1 MASRA
6 THGDPLARILLV
18 DDEEIVLRLF
28 ETVLE
33 LDHHDVT
40 TAGNGNGALA
50 AIAKEPFDL
59 VITDL
64 VMPDKEGIE
73 TIVEILK
80 LRPNLPIIAMSGGG
94 RGNAADYLD
103 MAAKLGARKTLAK
116 PFSTQALLDAVNEVL
131 RP

>member
-1 MASRA
+1 M
-6 THGDPLARILLV
+6 ARILLV

-40 TAGNGNGALA
+40 TARNGNGALR
-50 AIAKEPFDL
+50 AIADASFDL

-73 TIVEILK
+73 TIIEMRH
-80 LRPNLPIIAMSGGG
+80 LRPELPIIAMSGGG
-94 RGNAADYLD
+94 RGSATDYLD
-103 MAAKLGARKTLAK
+103 MAAQLGARKTLAK
-116 PFSTQALLDAVNEVL
+116 PFSTQALLDAVHEVL
-131 RP
+131 GS

>member
-1 MASRA
+1 V
-6 THGDPLARILLV
+6 ARILLV
-18 DDEEIVLRLF
+18 DDEDIVLRLF

-40 TAGNGNGALA
+40 TASNGNGALA
-50 AIAKEPFDL
+50 AIANGTFDL

-73 TIVEILK
+73 TIVEMRRLK
-80 LRPNLPIIAMSGGG
+80 PDLPIIAMSGGG

-116 PFSTQALLDAVNEVL
+116 PFSAQTLLDAVKDVL
-131 RP
+131 QP

>member
-1 MASRA
+1 M
-6 THGDPLARILLV
+6 ARILLV

-40 TAGNGNGALA
+40 TASNGNGALA
-50 AIAKEPFDL
+50 AIAREPFDL

-73 TIVEILK
+73 TIVEIRK

-94 RGNAADYLD
+94 RGNASDYLD

-131 RP
+131 RS

>member
-1 MASRA
+1 M
-6 THGDPLARILLV
+6 ARILLV
-18 DDEEIVLRLF
+18 DDEDIVLRLF

-40 TAGNGNGALA
+40 TASNGNGALA
-50 AIAKEPFDL
+50 AVAIGTFDL

-73 TIVEILK
+73 TIVEMRK
-80 LRPNLPIIAMSGGG
+80 LRPSLPIIAMSGGG

-103 MAAKLGARKTLAK
+103 MAAKLGARMTLAK
-116 PFSTQALLDAVNEVL
+116 PFSAQTLLDAVKEVL

>member
-1 MASRA
+1 M
-6 THGDPLARILLV
+6 ARILLV

-33 LDHHDVT
+33 LDHHEVT
-40 TAGNGNGALA
+40 TASNGNGALA
-50 AIAKEPFDL
+50 ALASGQFDI

-73 TIVEILK
+73 TIVEMRKLK
-80 LRPNLPIIAMSGGG
+80 PDLPIIAMSGGG

-116 PFSTQALLDAVNEVL
+116 PFSAQTLLDAVKDVL
-131 RP
+131 QP

>member
-1 MASRA
+1 M
-6 THGDPLARILLV
+6 ARILLV
-18 DDEEIVLRLF
+18 DDEDIVLRLF
-28 ETVLE
+28 ETVLG

-40 TAGNGNGALA
+40 TASNGNGALSA
-50 AIAKEPFDL
+50 LAKGTFDL

-73 TIVEILK
+73 TIVEMQKLK
-80 LRPNLPIIAMSGGG
+80 PELPIIAMSGGG

-116 PFSTQALLDAVNEVL
+116 PFSAQALLDAVKEVL
-131 RP
+131 QQS

>member
-1 MASRA
+1 
-6 THGDPLARILLV
+6 LV

-33 LDHHDVT
+33 LDHHVVT
-40 TAGNGNGALA
+40 TASNGNSALA
-50 AIAKEPFDL
+50 AVATGTFDL

-73 TIVEILK
+73 TIVELRK
-80 LRPNLPIIAMSGGG
+80 LRPELPIIAMSGGG

-131 RP
+131 GL

>member
-1 MASRA
+1 M
-6 THGDPLARILLV
+6 ARILLV

-40 TAGNGNGALA
+40 TASNGNGALA
-50 AIAKEPFDL
+50 AIAREPFDL

-73 TIVEILK
+73 TIVEIRK

-94 RGNAADYLD
+94 RGNASDYLD

>member
-1 MASRA
+1 M
-6 THGDPLARILLV
+6 ARILLV

-40 TAGNGNGALA
+40 TASDGNGALA
-50 AIAKEPFDL
+50 AVTNGAFDL

-73 TIVEILK
+73 TIVELRK
-80 LRPNLPIIAMSGGG
+80 LRPDLPIIAMSGGG

-116 PFSTQALLDAVNEVL
+116 PFSTQALLDAVNDVL